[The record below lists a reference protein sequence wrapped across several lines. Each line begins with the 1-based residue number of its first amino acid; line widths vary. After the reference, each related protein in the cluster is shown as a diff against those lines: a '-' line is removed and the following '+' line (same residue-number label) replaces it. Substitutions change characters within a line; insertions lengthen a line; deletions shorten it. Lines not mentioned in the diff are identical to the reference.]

1 MKSETVER
9 LLKEI
14 PLKTRLSVSNATA
27 FINLLSEL
35 GYRKGYWGPDED
47 EKFKRLCEL
56 ADEHTQYQLNEI
68 KEWEENGKP

>member
-1 MKSETVER
+1 MRSENFER

-14 PLKTRLSVSNATA
+14 PLKTRLRVSNTTA

-35 GYRKGYWGPDED
+35 GFLKGYWGPDED
-47 EKFKRLCEL
+47 EKLKRLCEL

-68 KEWEENGKP
+68 KEWEEDGRP